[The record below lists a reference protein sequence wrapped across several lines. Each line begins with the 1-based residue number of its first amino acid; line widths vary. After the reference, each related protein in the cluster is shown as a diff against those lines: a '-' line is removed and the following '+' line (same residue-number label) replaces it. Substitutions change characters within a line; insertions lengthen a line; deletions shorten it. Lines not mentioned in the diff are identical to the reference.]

1 MDFSSRFFD
10 VLSFAKRKILINLL
24 EIFDFFYAKIYLALI
39 LFLNF
44 LLWISVFYINFKAS
58 NTTLIL
64 HYNVDLGVDLIGLG
78 SNLYVIPL
86 LGLLILVVN
95 LILLLIFLKWS
106 DYRYLA
112 HLLFSVSLLANLF
125 LLISL
130 GPIYLINFRKLLW
143 KFLV

>member
-1 MDFSSRFFD
+1 MDFSTRFFD
-10 VLSFAKRKILINLL
+10 VLGFAKRKILIDLL
-24 EIFDFFYAKIYLALI
+24 EVFDFFYAKIYLALI
-39 LFLNF
+39 LFFNF

-58 NTTLIL
+58 STTLIL

-78 SNLYVIPL
+78 SNLYIIPL
-86 LGLLILVVN
+86 LGLLIFIVN
-95 LILLLIFLKWS
+95 LVLLLIFLKWS

-130 GPIYLINFRKLLW
+130 GPIYLINFR
-143 KFLV
+143 